1 MRRSSRTR
9 PDTARAVYVLPLWL
23 IRAVKFDAAR
33 QGVPFSRL
41 AESILARGVSPDSRK
56 QAQEPVPEPAA
67 AS

>member
-1 MRRSSRTR
+1 M
-9 PDTARAVYVLPLWL
+9 LPLWL

-33 QGVPFSRL
+33 QGIPFSRL